1 MTEYEVTDLSI
12 GMMDQVFASIGYY
25 LTTIFAY
32 LSVAYFMGDKL
43 KKREVFIISVL
54 FLFGVLIFLYG
65 TYGYLTKHWEMV
77 QQMKAIAPNAAY
89 FNDSSWVR
97 NSILAIELF
106 GAVVSLYFMYTRTRR
121 ETN

>member
-1 MTEYEVTDLSI
+1 MTEYEVTDLSL
-12 GMMDQVFASIGYY
+12 GMMSQAFSSIGYY
-25 LTTIFAY
+25 LTTVFAY
-32 LSVAYFMGDKL
+32 LSVAYFMGAKL
-43 KKREVFIISVL
+43 KRREVFIISVL

-77 QQMKAIAPNAAY
+77 QQMKVIAPNRAY

-106 GAVVSLYFMYTRTRR
+106 GVVVSLYFMYTRTRR
-121 ETN
+121 QTN